1 MQIHPTRALKISAEL
16 AAAERERRLLS
27 REYVVRNIDWSEQV
41 QVKRLVPD
49 EIVWD
54 GIRLDEA
61 VKRIVALPPDKRAGL
76 TIFAPSGLYSGEDIE
91 ALFDKLPR
99 SK

>member
-1 MQIHPTRALKISAEL
+1 VHS
-16 AAAERERRLLS
+16 
-27 REYVVRNIDWSEQV
+27 IDWSEQV
-41 QVKRLVPD
+41 QVKRLIPD

-61 VKRIVALPPDKRAGL
+61 VKRIMAVPPNERAGL
-76 TIFAPSGLYSGEDIE
+76 TIFAPSGLYSGKEIE
-91 ALFDKLPR
+91 ALFDRLQQ

>member
-1 MQIHPTRALKISAEL
+1 MHS
-16 AAAERERRLLS
+16 
-27 REYVVRNIDWSEQV
+27 IDWSEQV

-61 VKRIVALPPDKRAGL
+61 VKRIMAVPPNERAGL
-76 TIFAPSGLYSGEDIE
+76 TIFAPSGLYSGKEIE
-91 ALFDKLPR
+91 ALFDRLR
-99 SK
+99 QSK

>member
-1 MQIHPTRALKISAEL
+1 MG
-16 AAAERERRLLS
+16 
-27 REYVVRNIDWSEQV
+27 WSEQV
-41 QVKRLVPD
+41 VVKRLVPD

-61 VKRIVALPPDKRAGL
+61 VKRIMALPPNERREL
-76 TIFAPSGLYSGEDIE
+76 TIFAPSGAYSGKEIE
-91 ALFDKLPR
+91 ALFDRLPQ

>member
-1 MQIHPTRALKISAEL
+1 VH
-16 AAAERERRLLS
+16 
-27 REYVVRNIDWSEQV
+27 NIDWSEQV

-61 VKRIVALPPDKRAGL
+61 VKRIMGLPPNERAGL
-76 TIFAPSGLYSGEDIE
+76 TIFAQRGLYSGKEIE
-91 ALFDKLPR
+91 ALFARLPQSR
-99 SK
+99 